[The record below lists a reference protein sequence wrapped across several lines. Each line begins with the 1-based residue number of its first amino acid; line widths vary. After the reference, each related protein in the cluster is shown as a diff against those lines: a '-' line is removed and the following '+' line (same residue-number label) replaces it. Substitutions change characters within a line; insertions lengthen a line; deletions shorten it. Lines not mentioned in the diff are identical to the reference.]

1 MSKLILQM
9 LHMYLFPRIELTE
22 HIKQQIT
29 THEMKLYMC
38 DMKLYVIAISCT
50 PLKHRR

>member
-1 MSKLILQM
+1 M

-29 THEMKLYMC
+29 THEMKLYM
-38 DMKLYVIAISCT
+38 VIWNYM
-50 PLKHRR
+50 L

>member
-22 HIKQQIT
+22 YIKRQIT
-29 THEMKLYMC
+29 THEMKLYM
-38 DMKLYVIAISCT
+38 VI
-50 PLKHRR
+50 